1 MSSRHP
7 GRRILAVLMTAA
19 VLCGMA
25 AVPAAAEPGDDTGD
39 EGSNASLAQV
49 LDESTRG
56 WIEAKDKFD
65 ASVKN
70 QADLTAKLA
79 ATEAELA
86 KVTEQVSAIAVA
98 AYRTGPLTTFV
109 ALMDSGSPT
118 GFAERAGS
126 IDEIAHHN
134 DNLLRE
140 LNRLQKDQGAQKAA
154 LEAEVKLQQE
164 QVAVMAAKK
173 KEAEKG
179 LAQAGGPSN
188 GFVSANLPLAQPS
201 PRNASGGWSP
211 ESCKVNDP
219 TTTGC
224 ITQRLLH
231 AMEQAQAAGF
241 KRFVSCYRPSGPY
254 EHPKGRACDFSVQSK
269 PGFGGVAAGEDKVY
283 GANLAT
289 YFVKNADRL
298 GVMYVI
304 WFRQIWTP
312 AVGWHHYS
320 GVGGDP
326 SSDHTNH
333 VHLSIL

>member
-19 VLCGMA
+19 VLCGLA
-25 AVPAAAEPGDDTGD
+25 AAPAAAEPGDDTGD
-39 EGSNASLAQV
+39 EGSNATLAQV

-56 WIEAKDKFD
+56 WIEAKEKFD

-134 DNLLRE
+134 DNLLRD
-140 LNRLQKDQGAQKAA
+140 LNQLKKDQAAQKAA
-154 LEAEVKLQQE
+154 LESEVKLQQE

-179 LAQAGGPSN
+179 LAQAG
-188 GFVSANLPLAQPS
+188 
-201 PRNASGGWSP
+201 
-211 ESCKVNDP
+211 
-219 TTTGC
+219 
-224 ITQRLLH
+224 
-231 AMEQAQAAGF
+231 
-241 KRFVSCYRPSGPY
+241 
-254 EHPKGRACDFSVQSK
+254 
-269 PGFGGVAAGEDKVY
+269 
-283 GANLAT
+283 
-289 YFVKNADRL
+289 
-298 GVMYVI
+298 
-304 WFRQIWTP
+304 
-312 AVGWHHYS
+312 
-320 GVGGDP
+320 
-326 SSDHTNH
+326 
-333 VHLSIL
+333 